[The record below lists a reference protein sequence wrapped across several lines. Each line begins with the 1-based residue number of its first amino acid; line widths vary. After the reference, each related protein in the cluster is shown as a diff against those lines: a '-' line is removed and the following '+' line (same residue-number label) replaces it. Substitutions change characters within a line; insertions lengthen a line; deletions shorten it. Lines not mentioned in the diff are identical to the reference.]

1 MRSFS
6 DAENISEDISA
17 VWNWT
22 PGLFFNRV
30 QMTAQM
36 YDFTSMQ
43 NENVNYKLQN
53 TEETLSK

>member
-1 MRSFS
+1 MC
-6 DAENISEDISA
+6 
-17 VWNWT
+17 
-22 PGLFFNRV
+22 LFFNRV